1 MALPPVA
8 AVAAPDL
15 CGRSDL
21 PFNARRW
28 LRESSLSRI
37 ASAMVASP
45 IHASLPTIRAQVV
58 WAVRHEMARTVD
70 DVLSRRTRDLV
81 VDARGLSR
89 QHAVIDTD
97 ASGRLQVTDLGSTN
111 GTFVNRERISA
122 ARALA
127 GDDDAIPVRVDFE
140 SGRHHAEILHTV
152 LHPCAALGQEGDRQ
166 GAQMIF
172 RGQGEGHAGRPAAL
186 VYVRG
191 SPPLADD
198 LAVIASDR
206 DHIMLP

>member
-1 MALPPVA
+1 MVGLASGQPGQVGLFLPVA
-8 AVAAPDL
+8 SVVVIIHPMTE
-15 CGRSDL
+15 RS
-21 PFNARRW
+21 
-28 LRESSLSRI
+28 
-37 ASAMVASP
+37 
-45 IHASLPTIRAQVV
+45 
-58 WAVRHEMARTVD
+58 
-70 DVLSRRTRDLV
+70 
-81 VDARGLSR
+81 ARG
-89 QHAVIDTD
+89 
-97 ASGRLQVTDLGSTN
+97 
-111 GTFVNRERISA
+111 
-122 ARALA
+122 RALA

-172 RGQGEGHAGRPAAL
+172 RGQSEGHAGRPAAL

-191 SPPLADD
+191 GPPLADD